1 MANIVLR
8 LSTGNAAST
17 NLANQNGSLGGK
29 PAASGTGNTQITIPE
44 NSFIMNILY
53 DNITSSEN
61 MAEVP
66 EYRCVYIDNSA
77 TGANQS
83 AFLGSKIYVSGSTY
97 AEFQLGKVAAKNT
110 DAGVIANET
119 TAPAGITFATYNRD
133 NKMVIGDLLPGE
145 RYAIW
150 IKRTPKNIGGAGSTQ
165 ASLDLVIEGS
175 E

>member
-17 NLANQNGSLGGK
+17 NLANQNASLGGK

-77 TGANQS
+77 TGSNQS

-119 TAPAGITFATYNRD
+119 TAPAGITFETYNRD

-165 ASLDLVIEGS
+165 ESLDLVIEGS